1 MGGDFWDCLG
11 ARINLLDR
19 GFAELLDCLSV
30 SVFSFRD
37 DPCVSVF
44 IRVPMKFFGC
54 GSAALCSSVSNKR
67 NFCLISV
74 FIPVRSDHF

>member
-1 MGGDFWDCLG
+1 M
-11 ARINLLDR
+11 DR

-44 IRVPMKFFGC
+44 IRVPMKFFGR
-54 GSAALCSSVSNKR
+54 GSAALGVSVSHQVIIVTQKNEKEGR
-67 NFCLISV
+67 IWF
-74 FIPVRSDHF
+74 PGT